1 VVAFSGEM
9 RTGQVSRYHP
19 LTTAPVAAACCQ
31 KTAARRKLTVIPV
44 PPLASFLDLVLDGA
58 NVAEHAVVKSGSR
71 QCGAEPQR
79 SATADYPQHG
89 RRRNVAG
96 SVPRKW
102 KSL

>member
-1 VVAFSGEM
+1 M
-9 RTGQVSRYHP
+9 
-19 LTTAPVAAACCQ
+19 
-31 KTAARRKLTVIPV
+31 AR
-44 PPLASFLDLVLDGA
+44 

-102 KSL
+102 KNL